1 MTHLL
6 DYQPLNLYTNYQE
19 AAEKTPTVSIIF
31 DESLPAF
38 PALGLETTYGESH
51 QEILKRAYQLAA
63 LGVKKATKLLF
74 IKVLNSTRIY

>member
-19 AAEKTPTVSIIF
+19 AAENTNCSNYF

-51 QEILKRAYQLAA
+51 QEILKRAYQLAT
-63 LGVKKATKLLF
+63 LGVKRRQNYYL
-74 IKVLNSTRIY
+74 